1 MTNDEIFKYKT
12 KEIFDE
18 AVEKIKESDKISFYR
33 TQAFNDS
40 GEADKA
46 YEILMAHYNG
56 LTEEEKKVFEAS
68 LVDLDSTDKN
78 ESASANAIPPPE
90 KTHRTSK
97 RLSARLTNTNNNT
110 SATQT
115 STTSKVVALF
125 TPEGAQYFTNENLAH
140 HAFEKYRKEKGSESL
155 NVGFF
160 HFTLI
165 DQAFEGYENF
175 KNKTAVTKLTVKAAP
190 VDRKSVV

>member
-1 MTNDEIFKYKT
+1 MKVKAKKRSNKDAGEIKIEPEEIIYVIMTNDDIYKYKT
-12 KEIFDE
+12 REIFNE

-46 YEILMAHYNG
+46 YETLMAHYNN
-56 LTEEEKKVFEAS
+56 LSEEEKKNFEAS
-68 LVDLDSTDKN
+68 LVDLDSTEKN
-78 ESASANAIPPPE
+78 ESAKAIPPPK

-97 RLSARLTNTNNNT
+97 RLSARSTNINNET
-110 SATQT
+110 PETPT
-115 STTSKVVALF
+115 STSSKVVALF

-140 HAFEKYRKEKGSESL
+140 HAFEKYRKENGSESL

-160 HFTLI
+160 HFTSI
-165 DQAFEGYENF
+165 N
-175 KNKTAVTKLTVKAAP
+175 
-190 VDRKSVV
+190 